1 MRSATGSS
9 ARSSSAATPAS
20 AASSRCSRRDRKSTR
35 LNSSH
40 DQISYAVFCLKKK
53 NNKAMEED
61 LVKQGADLSPE
72 AKQEKEGNIR
82 QKLMTYR
89 RHVEELEGE
98 FQTKKRKLL
107 SDFTTKIEHVVRE
120 IAEKEQITLVVEKG
134 DAGPGALIMYSTP
147 SINLTDRVIKAFESK
162 G

>member
-1 MRSATGSS
+1 MKF
-9 ARSSSAATPAS
+9 PAVIPS
-20 AASSRCSRRDRKSTR
+20 IST
-35 LNSSH
+35 
-40 DQISYAVFCLKKK
+40 
-53 NNKAMEED
+53 
-61 LVKQGADLSPE
+61 PE
-72 AKQEKEGNIR
+72 AKQEKEGGIR

-98 FQTKKRKLL
+98 VQTKKRELL

-134 DAGPGALIMYSTP
+134 DAGPGALIMYSEP

-162 G
+162 GEK